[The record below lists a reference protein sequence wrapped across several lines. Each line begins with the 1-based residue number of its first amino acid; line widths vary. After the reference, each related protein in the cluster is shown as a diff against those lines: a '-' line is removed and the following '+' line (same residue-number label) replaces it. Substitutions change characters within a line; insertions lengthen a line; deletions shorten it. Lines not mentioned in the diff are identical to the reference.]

1 MAATTKKTL
10 KVPSKDVLDL
20 PFLPDDQETID
31 RLVAMV
37 PPKERLEEYVHR
49 TFEDGL
55 TDFEV
60 FEYVHQT
67 GQNIMLPGPTGSGK
81 SHALEA
87 YAAWKR
93 IPFGWL
99 DGSRLT
105 RIDDVYGEYL
115 PSEADA
121 KALHFVEGDFT
132 LILRWGG
139 VYVIEEMNMILEGVS
154 ARLFTVFDDH
164 RTIQL
169 NNASKEKV
177 RGDNRT
183 LLAACYNPGY
193 AGGRELNRALKRRF
207 LVRKWGY
214 DRQTEESLVQSK
226 HLLDVSF
233 ALRQAVDNG
242 VLDTPVPT
250 SALIEFEQR
259 VFQLGEA
266 RGFETGYL
274 FAKAAFLDQ
283 FEAEEVGAVRIAFE
297 NNETALKEEL
307 YGLWFAP
314 VEKDVKAKKS
324 TAKKSD
330 APKEDPA
337 KGFNEAVAGGTGAKS
352 FTRMRS
358 RNKGTCLACNKSF
371 PAKDI
376 ILYGGKEAG
385 KSLVYHDS
393 PTCRPADALIK
404 DSRALQNERNG

>member
-10 KVPSKDVLDL
+10 KVPSKDVLNL
-20 PFLPDDQETID
+20 PLLPDDQETID
-31 RLVAMV
+31 RLVSMV
-37 PPKERLEEYVHR
+37 PPKERLDEYVHR
-49 TFEDGL
+49 TFEEGL

-67 GQNIMLPGPTGSGK
+67 GQNLMLPGPTGSGK

-115 PSEADA
+115 PSEEDA
-121 KALHFVEGDFT
+121 KALHFIEGDFT

-139 VYVIEEMNMILEGVS
+139 VYVIEELNMILEGVS

-177 RGDNRT
+177 RGDSRT
-183 LLAACYNPGY
+183 LLATCYNPGY

-207 LVRKWGY
+207 LVKRWGY
-214 DRQTEESLVQSK
+214 DRKTEESLIQSK
-226 HLLDVSF
+226 HLLDT
-233 ALRQAVDNG
+233 AARLRLAVDNG

-266 RGFETGYL
+266 RGFETGFL
-274 FAKAAFLDQ
+274 FAKAAFLDT
-283 FEAEEVGAVRIAFE
+283 FEAEEVGAVRIDFE
-297 NNETALKEEL
+297 NNETSLKKEL
-307 YGLWFAP
+307 YNLWFAP
-314 VEKDVKAKKS
+314 TTSETETKKTTKKAPDGD
-324 TAKKSD
+324 SD
-330 APKEDPA
+330 EESRK
-337 KGFNEAVAGGTGAKS
+337 VAGGYGNVS
-352 FTRMRS
+352 LTRMRS
-358 RNKGTCLACNKSF
+358 RMKGNCTACGNPF
-371 PAKDI
+371 EAKAV
-376 ILYGGKEAG
+376 ILYGGKVKG
-385 KSLVYHDS
+385 KSVVYHDT
-393 PTCRPADALIK
+393 PDCRPSDAVVK
-404 DSRALQNERNG
+404 DSRAIKEERAKSGK